1 MTVVVVAGA
10 LGLAELYLSARSAN
24 RGLLILGIAT
34 TAFAL
39 ALVPA
44 WWTSRRGDN
53 DRAVFFACIAIFAI
67 QATYLVVYPQ
77 AYAALAIASV
87 VVVALAL
94 SFVHG
99 RKLFGLMVAAWSV
112 AVAAVVIGVLGES
125 RYAIPEGAANVV
137 LLGSGLAAVTVGM
150 VLLWQFARDMTEALD
165 ESKTANRELSRAHKQ
180 LHEQEQ
186 AKTRFINVAAHELN
200 TPLTP
205 VMLQLHLL
213 RAGKHAMQ
221 DPKQERMVQ
230 LLERNLERMKG
241 LVHEMLDVAR
251 LQAGRLALRV
261 EVFDLN
267 DALRAA
273 VDDFTAVAKS
283 RQVDLTL
290 QVPGPLPVTT
300 DRRRVEQ
307 VLSNLVS
314 NAVRLTPARGSV
326 TVTASADP
334 EGTVVHVR
342 DTGVGLTREQIDHL
356 FQPFSRVHDEATA
369 GTGSGLGLYICQG
382 LMHEMGGRIW
392 VTSAG
397 PGKGSEFSLLLPPRP
412 PQQSEPHATQALTT
426 S

>member
-10 LGLAELYLSARSAN
+10 LGLAELYLAVLSAN
-24 RGLLILGIAT
+24 RGLLILGVAT

-39 ALVPA
+39 SLVPA

-112 AVAAVVIGVLGES
+112 AVAAVFFGVLGES

-150 VLLWQFARDMTEALD
+150 VLLWQFARDMTEALQA
-165 ESKTANRELSRAHKQ
+165 SQTANQELSHAHTQ
-180 LHEQEQ
+180 LHEQER

-213 RAGKHAMQ
+213 RSGRHAIQ
-221 DPKQERMVQ
+221 DPEQQRMVQ

-251 LQAGRLALRV
+251 LEAGRLALRI

-267 DALRAA
+267 DALRATI
-273 VDDFTAVAKS
+273 DDFTPVAQS
-283 RQVDLTL
+283 RRIGLDL

-314 NAVRLTPARGSV
+314 NAVRLTPTGGSV
-326 TVTASADP
+326 TVSASAEP

-342 DTGVGLTREQIDHL
+342 DTGVGLTRDQIESL

-382 LMHEMGGRIW
+382 LMQEMGGRIR

-397 PGKGSEFSLLLPPRP
+397 PGEGAEFSVLLPPRP
-412 PQQSEPHATQALTT
+412 PAQGDPHPTQALTT